1 MKKTIGI
8 IGSTGRMGGVLADVI
23 SKSEFAAGTGY
34 GLGQEPPVAL
44 STVFQTNDF
53 VVDFSNASL
62 IAELLKAAIAN
73 PKPLVIC
80 TTGWSSEDY
89 SDELSQLSAT
99 VPVVI
104 ATNTSVGAFLQRY
117 LVRKLAGV
125 LAADYDIDIIEKHH
139 RNKIDCP
146 SGTAMTM
153 FNEIKRV
160 KHAIFAADYCTH
172 PLQEGPRPDNYV
184 GMEVVR
190 SGNLPGD
197 HAVSFTSL
205 EEMITV
211 QHVAFDR
218 KLFAKGAVRIVRW
231 LNETEPRPGIYGMA
245 EVLDLQ

>member
-8 IGSTGRMGGVLADVI
+8 VGNTGRMGGVLADVI
-23 SKSEFAAGTGY
+23 NHSEYVVGPGF
-34 GLGQEPPVAL
+34 GLGQEPHVELA
-44 STVFQTNDF
+44 TVFENNDY
-53 VVDFSNASL
+53 VIDFSNASL
-62 IAELLKAAIAN
+62 IGELLQTALDN
-73 PKPLVIC
+73 PKPLLIC
-80 TTGWSSEDY
+80 TTGWAVENYQEQLDR
-89 SDELSQLSAT
+89 LSAK
-99 VPVVI
+99 VPVVV

-125 LAADYDIDIIEKHH
+125 LGADYDIDIIEKHH
-139 RNKIDCP
+139 RNKVDCP

-160 KHAIFAADYCTH
+160 KHAVFAADYNTH
-172 PLQEGPRPDNYV
+172 TLNEGPRPDNYV

-231 LNETEPRPGIYGMA
+231 LNENEPAPGIYGMA
-245 EVLDLQ
+245 DVLDLQ

>member
-1 MKKTIGI
+1 MKKKIGI
-8 IGSTGRMGGVLADVI
+8 VGNTGRMGGVLADVVN
-23 SKSEFAAGTGY
+23 SSEFAVGAGF
-34 GLGQEPPVAL
+34 GLGQEPHVELAM
-44 STVFQTNDF
+44 VFQENDF

-62 IAELLKAAIAN
+62 VVELLKEALIN

-80 TTGWSSEDY
+80 TTGWAVDNYQEQLA
-89 SDELSQLSAT
+89 ELSSQ

-139 RNKIDCP
+139 RNKVDCP
-146 SGTAMTM
+146 SGTAMTL
-153 FNEIKRV
+153 FKDIRQEKQT
-160 KHAIFAADYCTH
+160 IFAAEYTTH
-172 PLQEGPRPDNYV
+172 PLHEGPRPDNYV

-197 HAVSFTSL
+197 HAVSFISL

-231 LNETEPRPGIYGMA
+231 LSETTPQPGIYGMA
-245 EVLDLQ
+245 DVLNLK

>member
-8 IGSTGRMGGVLADVI
+8 VGCTGRMGGVLTEIINA
-23 SKSEFAAGTGY
+23 SEFAAGAGY
-34 GLGQEPPVAL
+34 GLGQEPPVELA
-44 STVFQTNDF
+44 TVFQTNDF

-62 IAELLKAAIAN
+62 IETLLSTAITS

-80 TTGWSSEDY
+80 TTGWPADKYQEQ
-89 SDELSQLSAT
+89 LQRLSAV

-117 LVRKLAGV
+117 LVGKLAGI
-125 LAADYDIDIIEKHH
+125 LDGDYDIDIIEKHH
-139 RNKIDCP
+139 RNKVDCP
-146 SGTAMTM
+146 SGTAMTL
-153 FNEIKRV
+153 FNDIRREKQEV
-160 KHAIFAADYCTH
+160 FGADYSTF
-172 PLQEGPRPDNYV
+172 PLSEGPRQDNYV
-184 GMEVVR
+184 GMEVLR

-231 LNETEPRPGIYGMA
+231 LNDTKPQPGIYSMA
-245 EVLDLQ
+245 DVLGLK